1 MRAYQNTDR
10 LIAAALL
17 YRRAHKAPTDTR
29 APMWI
34 EMANDLC
41 MIADETLRAR
51 EELVMLR
58 GAGEILVRAD
68 A

>member
-1 MRAYQNTDR
+1 MRHHQNTDR

-17 YRRAHKAPTDTR
+17 FRRAHKAPNDPR
-29 APMWI
+29 APMWAK
-34 EMANDLC
+34 MADDLC
-41 MIADETLRAR
+41 MLADETLRTR
-51 EELVMLR
+51 EEFVMLR